1 MIRLQ
6 RIGRKNDPSFRII
19 VTDKRESTTSTR
31 FADIVGTYQPK
42 AGTIEIDAEKVTKWL
57 KNGAQA
63 SPTVHNMLVT
73 KKIIDAKKIN
83 VLPKNKIVNRLKV
96 EAEKK
101 AAEKAAEDAKN
112 APAPVVAAPVV
123 EEVKAEE
130 VPAPAVEEVPVV
142 AEPTPVAEPEA
153 QAEEVVPVPEPVAPV
168 ETAPAEKVAA

>member
-1 MIRLQ
+1 MLMIRLQ

-73 KKIIDAKKIN
+73 KKIIEGKKIN
-83 VLPKNKIVNRLKV
+83 VLPKNKIVNRLKA
-96 EAEKK
+96 EAEK
-101 AAEKAAEDAKN
+101 KAAEDAKN

-130 VPAPAVEEVPVV
+130 VPAPAVEEVPAV

-153 QAEEVVPVPEPVAPV
+153 PVEEVVPVAEPEAPAEAV
-168 ETAPAEKVAA
+168 PAEKVAA

>member
-19 VTDKRESTTSTR
+19 VTDKRESTSSTR

-57 KNGAQA
+57 KNGAKA

-83 VLPKNKIVNRLKV
+83 VLPKNKIVAALKV
-96 EAEKK
+96 EADKK

-112 APAPVVAAPVV
+112 APAPAAPAAEAAPVAEPEAPV
-123 EEVKAEE
+123 VAEE
-130 VPAPAVEEVPVV
+130 APAPAVEEVPAVEE
-142 AEPTPVAEPEA
+142 AAPMMEPEA
-153 QAEEVVPVPEPVAPV
+153 PAEA
-168 ETAPAEKVAA
+168 APAEVAA

>member
-57 KNGAQA
+57 KNGAKA

-83 VLPKNKIVNRLKV
+83 VLPKNKIVAALKV
-96 EAEKK
+96 EADKK

-112 APAPVVAAPVV
+112 APAPVAP
-123 EEVKAEE
+123 E
-130 VPAPAVEEVPVV
+130 APAVEE
-142 AEPTPVAEPEA
+142 AAPVAE
-153 QAEEVVPVPEPVAPV
+153 AE
-168 ETAPAEKVAA
+168 APAAEAAAEVAA

>member
-1 MIRLQ
+1 MLMIRLQ

-57 KNGAQA
+57 KNGAKA

-83 VLPKNKIVNRLKV
+83 VLPKNKIVAALKV
-96 EAEKK
+96 EADKK

-112 APAPVVAAPVV
+112 APAPVAP
-123 EEVKAEE
+123 E
-130 VPAPAVEEVPVV
+130 APAVEE
-142 AEPTPVAEPEA
+142 AAPVAEAEA
-153 QAEEVVPVPEPVAPV
+153 PAAE
-168 ETAPAEKVAA
+168 APAEVAA

>member
-1 MIRLQ
+1 MLMIRLQ

-57 KNGAQA
+57 KNGAKA

-83 VLPKNKIVNRLKV
+83 VLPKNKIVAALKA
-96 EAEKK
+96 EADKK

-112 APAPVVAAPVV
+112 APAPVVEEAPAEAAPV
-123 EEVKAEE
+123 E
-130 VPAPAVEEVPVV
+130 
-142 AEPTPVAEPEA
+142 
-153 QAEEVVPVPEPVAPV
+153 
-168 ETAPAEKVAA
+168 VAA

>member
-42 AGTIEIDAEKVTKWL
+42 AGTIEIDAEKVKKWL
-57 KNGAQA
+57 KNGAKA

-83 VLPKNKIVNRLKV
+83 VLPKNKIVAALKV
-96 EAEKK
+96 EADKK

-112 APAPVVAAPVV
+112 APAPVV
-123 EEVKAEE
+123 EEVL
-130 VPAPAVEEVPVV
+130 AVEEVAPA
-142 AEPTPVAEPEA
+142 AEEPAPVAEPEA
-153 QAEEVVPVPEPVAPV
+153 PAEA
-168 ETAPAEKVAA
+168 APAEVAA

>member
-1 MIRLQ
+1 MLMIRLQ

-57 KNGAQA
+57 KNGAKA

-83 VLPKNKIVNRLKV
+83 VLPKNKIVAALKV
-96 EAEKK
+96 EADKK

-112 APAPVVAAPVV
+112 APAPVVEETPAPV
-123 EEVKAEE
+123 EE
-130 VPAPAVEEVPVV
+130 APAVEEV
-142 AEPTPVAEPEA
+142 APVAE
-153 QAEEVVPVPEPVAPV
+153 AE
-168 ETAPAEKVAA
+168 APAEAAPEEVAA

>member
-57 KNGAQA
+57 KNGAKA

-83 VLPKNKIVNRLKV
+83 VLPKNKIVAALKV
-96 EAEKK
+96 EADKK

-112 APAPVVAAPVV
+112 APAPVAP
-123 EEVKAEE
+123 E
-130 VPAPAVEEVPVV
+130 APAVEE
-142 AEPTPVAEPEA
+142 AAPVAE
-153 QAEEVVPVPEPVAPV
+153 AE
-168 ETAPAEKVAA
+168 APAEAAPAEVAA

>member
-57 KNGAQA
+57 KNGAKPSA
-63 SPTVHNMLVT
+63 TVHNMLVT

-83 VLPKNKIVNRLKV
+83 VLPKNKIVNRLKA

-101 AAEKAAEDAKN
+101 AAEEAKN
-112 APAPVVAAPVV
+112 APAPVVEAPVEEVKEEVKEEVRAEEAPAIEETPAVDEAPAVEEVPVV

-130 VPAPAVEEVPVV
+130 
-142 AEPTPVAEPEA
+142 PTP
-153 QAEEVVPVPEPVAPV
+153 
-168 ETAPAEKVAA
+168 AAA